1 MAAGEGADVEGLW
14 AKALQLSEGGEVHEA
29 ILHFECASAELE
41 RQLAA
46 AASVPNADRVRS
58 LLGELLAKLGSEVEL
73 HLNYLRG
80 NHWVALALEPPAG
93 DDAVK
98 KAYRRLALRYH
109 PDKSRV
115 SPKIFTIVGKAHEVL
130 RHPERRKRYKPD
142 KSATAWKVGELKE
155 RLKFFGVPAT
165 GERRDLEADLIRA
178 AALKPRTPPSAAAVG
193 AELRA
198 SSPAT
203 CARRGPQRGDAAGAP
218 RARGPRR
225 AAPGPRRA
233 RDRRRRVRVSRARR
247 ARLPRSP
254 DAKRAPDFAA
264 PAKADRPSFDERPA
278 ASPEP
283 AAPAPAE
290 PKASAAPERARR
302 RARAS
307 PRRHRASPWAAAP
320 AAPYDDGD
328 ASDDSGLLPAAGG
341 FVGSR
346 ARASASS
353 GRREPA
359 VGPVHVAAAREG
371 GDVQSES
378 TSGPGARTHAT
389 PASARRRRGG
399 RRASAAARGAGPGL
413 VDPGG
418 GWFWG

>member
-58 LLGELLAKLGSEVEL
+58 LLAELLAKLESEVEL

-130 RHPERRKRYKPD
+130 RHPEWRKRYKPD
-142 KSATAWKVGELKE
+142 KSATAWKVYRREHAAEFRAPTRTKQPWKPTPDGAAREYRASRGSASSPQKKPRAPAPAAAPPLSVDRVRAMKVGELKE

-165 GERRDLEADLIRA
+165 GERRDLEADFIRA

-203 CARRGPQRGDAAGAP
+203 CARRVAGLNAATL
-218 RARGPRR
+218 R
-225 AAPGPRRA
+225 
-233 RDRRRRVRVSRARR
+233 
-247 ARLPRSP
+247 
-254 DAKRAPDFAA
+254 
-264 PAKADRPSFDERPA
+264 
-278 ASPEP
+278 
-283 AAPAPAE
+283 
-290 PKASAAPERARR
+290 
-302 RARAS
+302 
-307 PRRHRASPWAAAP
+307 
-320 AAPYDDGD
+320 
-328 ASDDSGLLPAAGG
+328 
-341 FVGSR
+341 
-346 ARASASS
+346 
-353 GRREPA
+353 
-359 VGPVHVAAAREG
+359 
-371 GDVQSES
+371 
-378 TSGPGARTHAT
+378 
-389 PASARRRRGG
+389 
-399 RRASAAARGAGPGL
+399 
-413 VDPGG
+413 
-418 GWFWG
+418 

>member
-142 KSATAWKVGELKE
+142 KSATAWKVYRREHAAEFRAPTRTKQPWKPTPDGAAREYRASRGSASSPQKKPKAPAAPAPPLSVDRVRAMKVGELKE

-178 AALKPRTPPSAAAVG
+178 AALKPRTPPSAAPSA
-193 AELRA
+193 RNSA

-203 CARRGPQRGDAAGAP
+203 
-218 RARGPRR
+218 RARASRASTRRRCGSSSSAR
-225 AAPGPRRA
+225 AAPSRPGPRRA
-233 RDRRRRVRVSRARR
+233 RDGRRRRVRGARARR
-247 ARLPRSP
+247 AVFPRSP

-290 PKASAAPERARR
+290 PKADAREPPRR
-302 RARAS
+302 RADPRDAP
-307 PRRHRASPWAAAP
+307 PRRAVAARTPRAAP
-320 AAPYDDGD
+320 PPEAPD
-328 ASDDSGLLPAAGG
+328 
-341 FVGSR
+341 
-346 ARASASS
+346 
-353 GRREPA
+353 
-359 VGPVHVAAAREG
+359 
-371 GDVQSES
+371 
-378 TSGPGARTHAT
+378 
-389 PASARRRRGG
+389 
-399 RRASAAARGAGPGL
+399 PGL

>member
-142 KSATAWKVGELKE
+142 KSATAWKVYRREHAAEFRAPTRTKQPWKPTPDGAAREYRASRGSASSPQKKPRAPAPAAPPPLSVDRVRAMKVGELKE

-178 AALKPRTPPSAAAVG
+178 AALKPRAPPSAARRRRRAQ
-193 AELRA
+193 RA

-203 CARRGPQRGDAAGAP
+203 CAARRGPQRGDAAGAP

-225 AAPGPRRA
+225 AAPA
-233 RDRRRRVRVSRARR
+233 RGALETAVVAAYAVSRAR
-247 ARLPRSP
+247 A
-254 DAKRAPDFAA
+254 
-264 PAKADRPSFDERPA
+264 
-278 ASPEP
+278 
-283 AAPAPAE
+283 
-290 PKASAAPERARR
+290 
-302 RARAS
+302 
-307 PRRHRASPWAAAP
+307 
-320 AAPYDDGD
+320 
-328 ASDDSGLLPAAGG
+328 
-341 FVGSR
+341 
-346 ARASASS
+346 
-353 GRREPA
+353 RREPSE
-359 VGPVHVAAAREG
+359 V
-371 GDVQSES
+371 DFWVQ
-378 TSGPGARTHAT
+378 GARTHAT
-389 PASARRRRGG
+389 PRLGAPSPRRTPRE
-399 RRASAAARGAGPGL
+399 APPPEAPDPGL